1 MHFERV
7 KELADATPTEALCE
21 AWGACPDYVKLSRL
35 RVQGL
40 TVEEAGELA
49 ALHGLTLPDLLAI

>member
-1 MHFERV
+1 MLFERV
-7 KELADATPTEALCE
+7 KELAEATPTEALCE
-21 AWGACPDYVKLSRL
+21 AWGVGPDYVSLSRL

-49 ALHGLTLPDLLAI
+49 RLHGLTLPDILVL